1 MDVMKALLHLIMCE
15 FEPPVCFCGDQDL
28 KNKIL
33 IKNKK
38 VKPTAGAE
46 ESVDEG
52 EEEEEEDDDDDGDVA
67 EEEHQSKVK
76 FWSPR
81 RSEPKT
87 KVSK

>member
-1 MDVMKALLHLIMCE
+1 MNLNHLC
-15 FEPPVCFCGDQDL
+15 VLWGCQDL

-46 ESVDEG
+46 QSVDEG
-52 EEEEEEDDDDDGDVA
+52 EEEEEDDDDDDDVA
-67 EEEHQSKVK
+67 EEEHESKVK

-81 RSEPKT
+81 RSEPKM